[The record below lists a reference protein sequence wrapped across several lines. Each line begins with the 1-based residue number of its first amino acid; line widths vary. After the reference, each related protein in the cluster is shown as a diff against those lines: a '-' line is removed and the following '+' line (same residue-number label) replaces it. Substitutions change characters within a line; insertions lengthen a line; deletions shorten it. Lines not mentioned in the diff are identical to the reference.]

1 MTYTFGKDYVG
12 KELNGFKVLDYKR
25 ENRRSFLRVV
35 CPVCKSVKWMRTEQ
49 VKISHSCGC
58 LPPANFKDLTGKRF
72 GRLTVIRQTD
82 KRDPYNGTV
91 IWRCLC
97 DCGKYA
103 DVSGKNLI
111 RGGVKSCGCLGIE
124 NSRKNGKKAG
134 ENTKKYCVDG
144 TNVKNLMAHIPKN
157 NKSGVKGVHWDQ
169 SRKKWVAQIG
179 FQGKNY
185 YLGRYD
191 ELSDAAEARKIAE
204 KQIFGNFLE
213 WYAENYPDLWAK
225 KNKIKKDRKP

>member
-1 MTYTFGKDYVG
+1 MAYTFAKDYIG

-25 ENRRSFLRVV
+25 ENRRSFLKIV

-72 GRLTVIRQTD
+72 GRLTVIQKTN
-82 KRDPYNGTV
+82 KRDYNGAV

-103 DVSGKNLI
+103 DVSANNLI
-111 RGGVKSCGCLGIE
+111 RSAVRSCGCLRTE
-124 NSRKNGKKAG
+124 SNKKKVKKAL
-134 ENTKKYCVDG
+134 ESVNRYRING
-144 TNVKNLMAHIPKN
+144 TNVNSLMMRVPKN
-157 NKSGVKGVHWDQ
+157 NKSGFKGVYWDKMRQ
-169 SRKKWVAQIG
+169 KWVAQIE